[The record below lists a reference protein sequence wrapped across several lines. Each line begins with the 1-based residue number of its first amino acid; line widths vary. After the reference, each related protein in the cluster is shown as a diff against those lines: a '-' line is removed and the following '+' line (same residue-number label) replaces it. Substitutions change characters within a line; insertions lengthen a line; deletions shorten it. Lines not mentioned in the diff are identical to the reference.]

1 MGAVGKESF
10 QMQTSPLDAESFPL
24 AQKNSKRK
32 HHEAIHFK
40 RWKIYTSNTYQM
52 YRAQKLGCV
61 EDKSFPFRQQSPEDA
76 WSNPLYDI
84 SIGVIHQ
91 SKSFCINYAKHQL
104 GPHAKQLYLYER
116 AVLKRVC
123 ADMLENIEDDH
134 FVETHLCKPVQSS
147 PELRPTLLALEPAVG
162 YSIASSKNIRNSEG
176 QLSHGDLLAF
186 CNCGGVQL
194 GRLDLCAAAAKLLS
208 PTKVNFVSYQ
218 PYALENGVFVPELRA
233 PQWCRADAILSTL
246 VCREGKKGVHIL
258 WTWQCM
264 HAMAD

>member
-1 MGAVGKESF
+1 MAGDSGLKHA
-10 QMQTSPLDAESFPL
+10 DALERLFDSHHRLYLHLYGIQL
-24 AQKNSKRK
+24 AKPKFHLCYHLAGQLRRFGVNLNCFKTERM
-32 HHEAIHFK
+32 HHLI
-40 RWKIYTSNTYQM
+40 
-52 YRAQKLGCV
+52 
-61 EDKSFPFRQQSPEDA
+61 
-76 WSNPLYDI
+76 
-84 SIGVIHQ
+84 
-91 SKSFCINYAKHQL
+91 HQL
-104 GPHAKQLYLYER
+104 GSHAKQHGLYER

-147 PELRPTLLALEPAVG
+147 PELRPTLLALEPNVAH
-162 YSIASSKNIRNSEG
+162 SIASSKYIRNSEG

-186 CNCGGVQL
+186 CNCGGVQV